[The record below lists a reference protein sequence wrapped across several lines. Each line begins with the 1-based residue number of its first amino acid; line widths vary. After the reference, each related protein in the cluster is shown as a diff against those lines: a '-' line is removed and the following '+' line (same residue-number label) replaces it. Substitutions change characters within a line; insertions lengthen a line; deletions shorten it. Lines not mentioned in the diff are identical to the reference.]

1 MQLKVP
7 TRTTGED
14 IFALLVV
21 LVGLK
26 VSTSSSAA
34 KMPNSTTS
42 KAISGLLVVLV
53 HTKMP
58 TITTSGCHINK
69 EGRKI
74 LKP

>member
-34 KMPNSTTS
+34 KMP
-42 KAISGLLVVLV
+42 
-53 HTKMP
+53 
-58 TITTSGCHINK
+58 TITTSGWHINK

-74 LKP
+74 QKP